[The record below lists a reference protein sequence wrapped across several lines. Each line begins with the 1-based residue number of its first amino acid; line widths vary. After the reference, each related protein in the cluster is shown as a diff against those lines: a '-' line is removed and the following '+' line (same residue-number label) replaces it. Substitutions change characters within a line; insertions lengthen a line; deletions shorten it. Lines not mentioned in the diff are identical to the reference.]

1 MSNNANNYVNYLYKE
16 GCNSND
22 IDIINSYIKDNQFIE
37 DLSVISTNNNLSNHC
52 ISVMTMD
59 SDDNMIMY
67 LKGELFDK

>member
-1 MSNNANNYVNYLYKE
+1 MKQYPSIPHINDTKQMLSNGFSFYHSLRKSPFFREGRMS
-16 GCNSND
+16 
-22 IDIINSYIKDNQFIE
+22 
-37 DLSVISTNNNLSNHC
+37 TNHC